1 MKYVICVGVIRKG
14 QMIIKT
20 NNKEEVKV
28 NVQSR

>member
-14 QMIIKT
+14 QVIIKT
-20 NNKEEVKV
+20 NNNEEVKV